1 MYADHVLAWYSQKLL
16 GSLELELWIVS
27 ESACGL
33 LEINWSN
40 IRIASA
46 LNRGALSPA
55 FKGVLFKTMFKDII
69 YAQILFKNMNEQVNT
84 YLDYI

>member
-1 MYADHVLAWYSQKLL
+1 MAPPHQATGIFFFTCKHVLPACMYADHVLAWYSWKLL

-40 IRIASA
+40 IRTASA
-46 LNRGALSPA
+46 LNRGALSS
-55 FKGVLFKTMFKDII
+55 F
-69 YAQILFKNMNEQVNT
+69 
-84 YLDYI
+84 